1 MTGYLSAPFAR
12 FFAISLAIHLL
23 FLLLWPGPQRRTNPQ
38 DMISFSFLPAPK
50 ETAVKPAPP
59 PKKALSK
66 PTAVPKQ
73 APTRPSRAP
82 VIVAKESSPIL
93 EEKPPAPKQASTRP
107 SRAPVIVAKESSPIS
122 EEKPPQPE
130 APTPQREAKLD
141 KPRPPEPTREKIPIT
156 ERSLPTLKELLPPLS
171 WATASKGD
179 NKEDGP
185 VHLDTRNPQ
194 YITYFGSIKRA
205 IELVW
210 QYPEPALRYGLQGKL
225 LLEFSILADGKLARA
240 RIIRS
245 SGSNLLD
252 QEALRAVQA
261 AAPFS
266 PIPPWIDKSH
276 LDIIASF
283 EYLDSRLNYRYMR

>member
-1 MTGYLSAPFAR
+1 LQIPICVEQGLWTNIIQTMADHFSTPIAR

-23 FLLLWPGPQRRTNPQ
+23 LLSLWPNPQ
-38 DMISFSFLPAPK
+38 KRTKPQDVISVSFLPTPR
-50 ETAVKPAPP
+50 ETPLKTTPL
-59 PKKALSK
+59 PKKAPIK
-66 PTAVPKQ
+66 PTPIPKQ

-82 VIVAKESSPIL
+82 AIVAKKSSPIL
-93 EEKPPAPKQASTRP
+93 EEKPVAPQASTPKRETKRQEP
-107 SRAPVIVAKESSPIS
+107 PPP
-122 EEKPPQPE
+122 KP
-130 APTPQREAKLD
+130 LH
-141 KPRPPEPTREKIPIT
+141 EKIAIT
-156 ERSLPTLKELLPPLS
+156 ERPLPTLKELLPPLTWS
-171 WATASKGD
+171 SAERRD
-179 NKEDGP
+179 NGQDGP
-185 VHLDTRNPQ
+185 VHLNTKNPQ

-225 LLEFSILADGKLARA
+225 LLEFSILADGKLASA

-252 QEALRAVQA
+252 EEAMRAVQA

-266 PIPPWIDKSH
+266 PIPPWIDKSR

-283 EYLDSRLNYRYMR
+283 EYLDNRLNYRYMR